1 MQQAMHALGSDVHVW
16 RITLDAAASQAGID
30 TLSEDEVARAGRFV
44 FEHDKRR
51 FVAAHTAL
59 RTVLSLYT
67 GQGPKELDL
76 GETANGKPV
85 LHGSSLAFNLSHSG
99 ALALL
104 AVADDSEIGID
115 IQHVTSGLDET
126 SIARTLFS
134 PGEIDHLA
142 TLAADERRMMF
153 FRLWTCREA
162 MLKAAG
168 VGLYG
173 TGLEIALDERGG
185 VFVRSPPTGCSAA
198 AVLHELQM
206 ESGYVAAVAWSPRT
220 QQATIC
226 HFDFNDLAASDR
238 KSSQHMK

>member
-1 MQQAMHALGSDVHVW
+1 MHALGSNVHVW
-16 RITLDAAASQAGID
+16 RIALDAAASQAGID
-30 TLSEDEVARAGRFV
+30 TLSEGEVARAARFV
-44 FEHDKRR
+44 FEHDQRR

-67 GQGPKELDL
+67 GQGSRELDL

-99 ALALL
+99 TLALL
-104 AVADDSEIGID
+104 AVADDREIGID
-115 IQHVTSGLDET
+115 IQHVTSGLDER

-153 FRLWTCREA
+153 FRFWTCREA
-162 MLKAAG
+162 ILKAAG

-173 TGLEIALDERGG
+173 TGLEIGLDDKGG
-185 VFVRSPPTGCSAA
+185 VFVRSPPAGCNAA
-198 AVLHELQM
+198 VVLHELQV
-206 ESGYVAAVAWSPRT
+206 ESGYVAAVAWGSRT
-220 QQATIC
+220 QRATIC
-226 HFDFNDLAASDR
+226 HFDFNDLAGSDR